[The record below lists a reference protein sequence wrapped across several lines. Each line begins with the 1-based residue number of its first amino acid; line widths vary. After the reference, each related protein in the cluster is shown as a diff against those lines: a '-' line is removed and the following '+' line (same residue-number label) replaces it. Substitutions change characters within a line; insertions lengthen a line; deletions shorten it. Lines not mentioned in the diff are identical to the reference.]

1 MFKKLRTAI
10 YQVDDIKKAKEWYI
24 NVTGIQP
31 YFDESF
37 YVGFD
42 INGYELGLHPGK
54 AANNDTQALAYWK
67 VDDIQSSV
75 KKLLDAGAVI
85 LENITDV
92 GGEIKVASVKDPW
105 GNTVGLIEEAN

>member
-10 YQVDDIKKAKEWYI
+10 YQVDDLKKAKEWYI

-42 INGYELGLHPGK
+42 IHGHDLGLHPGK
-54 AANNDTQALAYWK
+54 ATKNNPQALAYWQ

-75 KKLLDAGAVI
+75 RKLLDAGAEI

-105 GNTVGLIEEAN
+105 GNAVGLIEEAN

>member
-10 YQVDDIKKAKEWYI
+10 YQVDDITKAKEWYI

-31 YFDESF
+31 YFDEPF

-42 INGYELGLHPGK
+42 IHGYELGLHPGK
-54 AANNDTQALAYWK
+54 AAISNTQALAYWK
-67 VDDIQSSV
+67 VDDIGSSV

-85 LENITDV
+85 LEEITDV

-105 GNTVGLIEEAN
+105 GNAVGLIEEAN